1 MGSENSYGGFR
12 PDEEEE
18 DFGLSEIL
26 PQYFDLCRRD
36 LLHLQAA
43 LKENDFE
50 QVRVL
55 GHNLKGSGGA
65 YGFPVLTEIGASLE
79 TSGKS
84 QDSLLA
90 KSATERLAEFLNTQ
104 QSKGS

>member
-1 MGSENSYGGFR
+1 MGSENRGGG
-12 PDEEEE
+12 PKPHEEEE

-36 LLHLQAA
+36 LLHLKAA
-43 LKENDFE
+43 LSENDFE
-50 QVRVL
+50 RVRVL

-65 YGFPVLTEIGASLE
+65 YGFPVLTEIGESLE

-84 QDSLLA
+84 QDKLLA
-90 KSATERLAEFLNTQ
+90 KSATERLAEFLDRHQ
-104 QSKGS
+104 HK

>member
-1 MGSENSYGGFR
+1 MGSENRGGSR
-12 PDEEEE
+12 PDEEE

-36 LLHLQAA
+36 LLHLQLA
-43 LKENDFE
+43 LEENDFE
-50 QVRVL
+50 RVRVL

-65 YGFPVLTEIGASLE
+65 YGFPDLTEIGASLE

-84 QDSLLA
+84 QDPTLA
-90 KSATERLAEFLNTQ
+90 KSATERLAEFLNSHQ
-104 QSKGS
+104 PK